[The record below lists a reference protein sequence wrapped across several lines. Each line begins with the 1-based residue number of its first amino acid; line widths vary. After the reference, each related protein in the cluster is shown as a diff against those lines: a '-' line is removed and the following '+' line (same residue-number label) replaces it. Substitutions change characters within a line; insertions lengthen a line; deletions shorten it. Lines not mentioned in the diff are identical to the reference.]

1 METNGQ
7 TGRRTEGEKGL
18 EMEAGSTGASGGEQA
33 SAHLCPLCLF
43 SPVPISNENTFVIFL
58 SQCTVSKAFQSAFFT
73 LYAS

>member
-43 SPVPISNENTFVIFL
+43 SPVPVSNENTFVIFL
-58 SQCTVSKAFQSAFFT
+58 
-73 LYAS
+73 